1 MKKYLLTA
9 MCMVLSLCG
18 YAQSNACYFNLAEKG
33 AQNPMLSIAFENAP
47 VVTYDYEEATGV
59 SYIVVST
66 NGEKLAAFAL
76 DKQYEI
82 TYTDQYVPVGVKEI
96 VAASKMNLRGGV
108 AVLSGLKANE
118 AVNVYTANGAQV
130 ANAVA
135 DANGVAQINLSAMP
149 KGVVI
154 VKAGKS
160 SFKINK

>member
-47 VVTYDYEEATGV
+47 VVTYDYEETTGV